1 MTKKDYVLIAK
12 DIKKAIENSKTAEQ
26 KEAIKDLALV
36 FTLSFR
42 VENIRFDDDGFLQAC
57 GIIG

>member
-36 FTLSFR
+36 FALSFR